1 MNGEKMEQPM
11 LPDMPEALARA
22 EQSNID
28 EETRQMHLARQFC
41 KYGKWAK
48 FSKDPE
54 FKKRCEKWQMMAA
67 QMMGKDGR

>member
-1 MNGEKMEQPM
+1 MSKPEQDV
-11 LPDMPEALARA
+11 LPNFPEAMARS

-54 FKKRCEKWQMMAA
+54 FKKRCAKWQAEVA
-67 QMMGKDGR
+67 QMMGRSGR